1 MGSVGNPSETQN
13 RQYTYTSRRGTRS
26 LGGFFTSFGPIE
38 RWRVCAFSRLINERG
53 EGLRSAIIF
62 GANMLAFS
70 EMVKNM
76 VCIF

>member
-1 MGSVGNPSETQN
+1 MGSVGDPSETQN

-26 LGGFFTSFGPIE
+26 LGGFFTSFGPIAK
-38 RWRVCAFSRLINERG
+38 RRFRAFSRLINERG
-53 EGLRSAIIF
+53 EGLRSGIIF

>member
-1 MGSVGNPSETQN
+1 MGSVGDPSETQN

-26 LGGFFTSFGPIE
+26 LGGFFTSFGPIAK
-38 RWRVCAFSRLINERG
+38 RRFRAFSRLINERG
-53 EGLRSAIIF
+53 MGLRSAIIF

-76 VCIF
+76 ACIF

>member
-1 MGSVGNPSETQN
+1 MGSIGDPSETQN
-13 RQYTYTSRRGTRS
+13 RQYIHTSRRGTRS

-38 RWRVCAFSRLINERG
+38 RRRFRAFSRLINEWG
-53 EGLRSAIIF
+53 MWLRSGIIF

>member
-1 MGSVGNPSETQN
+1 MGSVGETQN

-26 LGGFFTSFGPIE
+26 LGGFFTSFGPIA
-38 RWRVCAFSRLINERG
+38 RRRFRALSRLINERG
-53 EGLRSAIIF
+53 MGLRSEIIF

>member
-1 MGSVGNPSETQN
+1 MGSVGDLGVTQN

-38 RWRVCAFSRLINERG
+38 RWRFRAFSCLINERG
-53 EGLRSAIIF
+53 MGLQSEIIF